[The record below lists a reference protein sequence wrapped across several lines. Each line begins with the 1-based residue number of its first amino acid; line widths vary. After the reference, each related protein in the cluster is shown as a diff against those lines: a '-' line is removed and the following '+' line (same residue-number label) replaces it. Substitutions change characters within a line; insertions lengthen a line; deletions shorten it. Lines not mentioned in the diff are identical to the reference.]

1 MNTHIGTS
9 LSRILGHATRAAAA
23 VLSVLAP
30 ALLVLLFA
38 SSLVSAVTIN
48 PGDILVVDGNA
59 LGGSGGIFKIDP
71 ATGAQTIVSS
81 GGFFQEPVGIV
92 IEASGNIVVTD
103 RTGFVIR
110 VDPATGIQNVL
121 SAGGYF
127 ADPFGLAL
135 EADGNLLVVD
145 AAYGGSGAVIR
156 VNPTTGQQT
165 LLTSGGFLDNPY
177 GIAVEANGNIVV
189 ADNSTAVPPF
199 TGQGGII
206 RVHPVLG
213 TQTPVSI
220 GAQPFGCPFGIDVEA
235 GGTILTTVFTYFSYG
250 CAPSAIFRAN
260 PGTGDQSVVS
270 PHSIGWIQPFGMT
283 TAPDGSILVVDEGY
297 RAVYRMNPVT
307 GIPTVISQYGYLVNP
322 TDVALALP
330 PPQPPVSTPGL
341 VTGGSKFNRFTG
353 EPEDDGWIAIN
364 GGKNVYRNST
374 ASFRFVIRYDRGD
387 TEPSGYLT
395 FTDSNAKVTIESK
408 SYDLLIIERT
418 HASFVGTAV
427 VNGEFKREFRVEVD
441 DLAPNNAALMDV
453 RDNFSIQLLDGS
465 YVALGQV
472 LKGDIQIGPL
482 YCLLRPCPAAD
493 ASNP

>member
-1 MNTHIGTS
+1 
-9 LSRILGHATRAAAA
+9 
-23 VLSVLAP
+23 VLAP

-135 EADGNLLVVD
+135 EAGGNLLVVD

-189 ADNSTAVPPF
+189 ADNSTAVRPS
-199 TGQGGII
+199 
-206 RVHPVLG
+206 PVRAASS
-213 TQTPVSI
+213 VSI
-220 GAQPFGCPFGIDVEA
+220 RCLEPRP
-235 GGTILTTVFTYFSYG
+235 
-250 CAPSAIFRAN
+250 
-260 PGTGDQSVVS
+260 
-270 PHSIGWIQPFGMT
+270 
-283 TAPDGSILVVDEGY
+283 
-297 RAVYRMNPVT
+297 
-307 GIPTVISQYGYLVNP
+307 
-322 TDVALALP
+322 
-330 PPQPPVSTPGL
+330 
-341 VTGGSKFNRFTG
+341 RF
-353 EPEDDGWIAIN
+353 
-364 GGKNVYRNST
+364 
-374 ASFRFVIRYDRGD
+374 
-387 TEPSGYLT
+387 L
-395 FTDSNAKVTIESK
+395 
-408 SYDLLIIERT
+408 
-418 HASFVGTAV
+418 
-427 VNGEFKREFRVEVD
+427 
-441 DLAPNNAALMDV
+441 
-453 RDNFSIQLLDGS
+453 
-465 YVALGQV
+465 
-472 LKGDIQIGPL
+472 
-482 YCLLRPCPAAD
+482 
-493 ASNP
+493 